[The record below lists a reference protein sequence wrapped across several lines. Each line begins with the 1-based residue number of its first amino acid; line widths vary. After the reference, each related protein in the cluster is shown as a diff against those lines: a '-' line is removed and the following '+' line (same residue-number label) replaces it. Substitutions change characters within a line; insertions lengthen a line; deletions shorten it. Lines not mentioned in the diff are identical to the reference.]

1 MYNKKI
7 LLFFIIVSFLISI
20 ILAFQIVD
28 TLDKYESD
36 GIDHHIVKGD
46 ISDIWA
52 RGAQFKKDIISGKN
66 FLVSGS
72 EIYRSYLPPRLIGFF
87 SIIFDYDL
95 LSIENGIEKINL
107 GFKKFYYLLLQ
118 SIIFYSVLVYFYNNF
133 SKLEN
138 NSKIT
143 FYTLIFLSFCPN
155 IFLYNSAFHTE
166 SIFFSLQLL
175 LMTLLISPSTTLKYN
190 ILIGLILSLLFMQ
203 KTVGIFYIFVVC
215 LYLILCF
222 KRKSIKSIFIIFI
235 TYVSILTIIGFSNFK
250 RVGVFYFMPT
260 QGNEAVYHYLAHD
273 ILVKGKNMTG
283 EKAGQKLNKDL
294 KNWKL
299 ENQIENENLE
309 KSRIQIMKFKKKYTL
324 HLIQENPI
332 VTLKIISWKALQT
345 GILNPVYIFHYHF
358 YEQDIYKK
366 PPYYLEKDYLNFWTP
381 IKISYSLL
389 IYFIIFLGFINS
401 IKKLDLKYNLF
412 LFLSATYM
420 FAMLSWVGNSR
431 YFSTSLIYLS
441 IYFGYGISFLLDFTS
456 SKTSRTN

>member
-309 KSRIQIMKFKKKYTL
+309 KSRIQIMKFKKKIY
-324 HLIQENPI
+324 
-332 VTLKIISWKALQT
+332 VTFDSR
-345 GILNPVYIFHYHF
+345 
-358 YEQDIYKK
+358 K
-366 PPYYLEKDYLNFWTP
+366 PNRD
-381 IKISYSLL
+381 S
-389 IYFIIFLGFINS
+389 
-401 IKKLDLKYNLF
+401 
-412 LFLSATYM
+412 
-420 FAMLSWVGNSR
+420 
-431 YFSTSLIYLS
+431 
-441 IYFGYGISFLLDFTS
+441 
-456 SKTSRTN
+456 